1 MIIIA
6 GTISFADQANRDG
19 AVAAVRDLQQST
31 RDTEPG
37 CLAYSF
43 AADSGEPTKVQVF
56 ESWADQA
63 SLAAHFE
70 HPNFWATKALL
81 RQFERAGES
90 AVASIASTRR
100 PRSTPPTARPMPASP
115 TRNLGLYSV
124 THPARGS
131 GCVSGLGSANAW

>member
-90 AVASIASTRR
+90 AVAKYRVDATASVYAADG
-100 PRSTPPTARPMPASP
+100 TPDAGFAD
-115 TRNLGLYSV
+115 
-124 THPARGS
+124 A
-131 GCVSGLGSANAW
+131 

>member
-6 GTISFADQANRDG
+6 GTISFADRANRDG

-31 RDTEPG
+31 RETEPG

-43 AADSGEPTKVQVF
+43 SADSGEPTKVQVF

-63 SLAAHFE
+63 ALAAHFE

-81 RQFERAGES
+81 REFERAGES
-90 AVASIASTRR
+90 AVAKYRVDATASVYG
-100 PRSTPPTARPMPASP
+100 PDGTPDAGFAD
-115 TRNLGLYSV
+115 
-124 THPARGS
+124 A
-131 GCVSGLGSANAW
+131 